1 MKEQACQKREGGLL
15 DVGLLM
21 SCEVAM
27 GWLMGVSILLQ
38 QLQKLPAVVQNLTF
52 NCTTTPLSTTLC
64 FHLTKI
70 TTKKRLS

>member
-27 GWLMGVSILLQ
+27 GWLMGVSILAQASCSNSKSSL
-38 QLQKLPAVVQNLTF
+38 L
-52 NCTTTPLSTTLC
+52 LSKT
-64 FHLTKI
+64 
-70 TTKKRLS
+70 